1 MVWFAKQSDG
11 FQGSFVVVNA
21 GLLVT
26 GLAPGVFTVTVV
38 NPANTATN
46 NPAVAQSAVKAG
58 LYYFTIPTAFI
69 TANGVGEY
77 GVVIEVNKIPPPPP
91 RIDDAMSA
99 ILKVSQ
105 EDFDSLG
112 ETLVATRTTAIA
124 GSSPTEIRT
133 NLAEADGFWDNLQV
147 VVINAAG
154 VSARTI
160 NSYANANGALTV
172 STLPFTPAVNDPV
185 IIIPRHAGSTSPGAI
200 ADAVWDELAAGHVIA
215 DSFGDIVQNIEAWV
229 GALRALL

>member
-1 MVWFAKQSDG
+1 MWFAKQSDG
-11 FQGSFVVVNA
+11 FEGWFVAVNA
-21 GLLVT
+21 GLLVA

-38 NPANTATN
+38 DPADAATN
-46 NPAVAQSAVKAG
+46 TPAVAESAVKPG
-58 LYYFTIPTAFI
+58 LYHFTIPSAFI

-77 GVVIEVNKIPPPPP
+77 GVAIQVIRLGVP
-91 RIDDAMSA
+91 RFADAISDV
-99 ILKVSQ
+99 LKVSQ
-105 EDFDSLG
+105 EDFDSLA
-112 ETLVATRTTAIA
+112 EPLIAERTTAIA

-133 NLAEADGFWDNLQV
+133 NLAEANGFYDDLQV

-160 NSYANANGALTV
+160 NAYLQVNGALTV
-172 STLPFTPAVNDPV
+172 SALPFTPALDDPV
-185 IIIPRHAGSTSPGAI
+185 IIIPRHAGATSPGAI
-200 ADAVWDELAAGHVIA
+200 AGAVWDELAAGHVIA